1 MKKLLCAL
9 LAGVFA
15 CSPAVTCLAA
25 ENTAAKTAETEMND
39 TALPDLNDG
48 SWYETMHTDFTKIQ
62 NMQQLREAGWAPSPH
77 GLRNYEYWC
86 DQMIE
91 FTDNGLI
98 VHSEQQTDH
107 DCGVCGVQE
116 GVLPAALKHAK
127 WQMAKAICCFRRHL
141 AILKRRSSFPAVPAC
156 GRPFGCKATS
166 AAKSA
171 TAVKTAARSTFMN
184 PLSCETIPPRPARPF
199 ITTLTTHRFTAAR
212 GNVTDTGK
220 NLYDGKEHTYA
231 LKWTPTQYTMYVDGE
246 AVWSSDYGGVAK
258 TPEFL
263 RLTTE
268 IRDSGW
274 GPYGQE
280 IGQFENHND
289 GTNDFIIKD
298 VKVYQN
304 TAYEAYIKSPDDYRD
319 LKKAYI
325 AAIAGASIVGA
336 AAVGTAAFF
345 AVKAIIKKKKGS

>member
-1 MKKLLCAL
+1 M
-9 LAGVFA
+9 
-15 CSPAVTCLAA
+15 
-25 ENTAAKTAETEMND
+25 
-39 TALPDLNDG
+39 
-48 SWYETMHTDFTKIQ
+48 
-62 NMQQLREAGWAPSPH
+62 
-77 GLRNYEYWC
+77 RNNPTQTGQAIHYDAY
-86 DQMIE
+86 DPP
-91 FTDNGLI
+91 FY
-98 VHSEQQTDH
+98 HS
-107 DCGVCGVQE
+107 
-116 GVLPAALKHAK
+116 K
-127 WQMAKAICCFRRHL
+127 
-141 AILKRRSSFPAVPAC
+141 
-156 GRPFGCKATS
+156 
-166 AAKSA
+166 
-171 TAVKTAARSTFMN
+171 
-184 PLSCETIPPRPARPF
+184 
-199 ITTLTTHRFTAAR
+199 

-246 AVWSSDYGGVAK
+246 TVWSSDYGGVAK

-268 IRDSGW
+268 IRNSGW

-325 AAIAGASIVGA
+325 AAIAGASVVGA